1 MRNTSEALARP
12 LQPMSESEIENVMNG
27 LEDEQH
33 VVIWYK
39 PVKDFSIDCGEFS
52 IGDCAL
58 ACEEVDYVVKNKP
71 LVASVESAFETGE
84 RHEEDYPEGTFTD
97 VDSGR
102 EVPYV
107 GSEISAYWSIEV
119 RTDIEG
125 HVCDVEFAG
134 SVFTFNQ
141 LSHSVT
147 LDGAEACGA
156 DLQTLHEKLGEFLA
170 LTS

>member
-1 MRNTSEALARP
+1 
-12 LQPMSESEIENVMNG
+12 MSESEVENVMNG
-27 LEDEQH
+27 LEDGHH

-71 LVASVESAFETGE
+71 LVASVESSYEEDE
-84 RHEEDYPEGTFTD
+84 RQEDDYPEGTFTD

-102 EVPYV
+102 EIPYV

-125 HVCDVEFAG
+125 HVSDVEVAG
-134 SVFTFNQ
+134 STFTFNQ
-141 LSHSVT
+141 LSHSAS
-147 LDGAEACGA
+147 LDGGETSRSQ
-156 DLQTLHEKLGEFLA
+156 LEELHEKLGEFLQQTA
-170 LTS
+170 